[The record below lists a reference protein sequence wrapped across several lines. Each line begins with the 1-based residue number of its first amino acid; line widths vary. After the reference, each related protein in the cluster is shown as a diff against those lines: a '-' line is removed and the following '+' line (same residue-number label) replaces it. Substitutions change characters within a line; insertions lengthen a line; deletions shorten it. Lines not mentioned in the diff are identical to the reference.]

1 MTLREEIQARI
12 AKLDDAVL
20 PDVLLDLKAIE
31 ARRNREFS
39 QDFIDMMSCEP
50 RPDDLS
56 GEEALEIATEAV
68 KTHRQERRR

>member
-39 QDFIDMMSCEP
+39 QDFIDMMSREP
-50 RPDDLS
+50 HPDDLS

-68 KTHRQERRR
+68 KTHRQKRRR